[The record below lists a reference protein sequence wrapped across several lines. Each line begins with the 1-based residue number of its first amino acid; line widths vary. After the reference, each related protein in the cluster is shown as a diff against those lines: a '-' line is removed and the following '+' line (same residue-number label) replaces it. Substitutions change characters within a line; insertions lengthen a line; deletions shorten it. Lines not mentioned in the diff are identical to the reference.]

1 MSAAALLSAGA
12 AARAE
17 GSGPPFVQ
25 VRALHKHYGAVQAL
39 RGVDFAVGPGEVV
52 GLVGHNGAGKS
63 TLMNVLAGTVQ
74 RTGGDFSVAGAPVEA
89 WSPHRAQAQGL
100 RCVFQELS
108 LCANLTLA
116 ENTRV
121 MHRALRGFGWRRR
134 AERVI
139 GQTLDAIFPGHGI
152 PAGARVADLPIGARQ
167 MAEIARAFSVTD
179 EPLRCVILDE
189 PTSALGH
196 EAAEQLLAYI
206 RKVSTEG
213 VACILITHR
222 LDEIMAVC
230 HRAVVMVDGLVT
242 AERPIVDL
250 SRATLVSLMGTIEAP
265 RERERAAKPDL
276 TSTGLTSTGLVVDDP
291 GRGAGDLPIRAAAG
305 DIIGFAGLDGHG
317 QRERLR
323 ALYAKGRG
331 GPHPVAY
338 VAGDRGTE
346 GVFALWS
353 IADNLTIRSLDALRR
368 GGLLSRSAE
377 RALAQTWAERL
388 KVKAPSVDTPILS
401 LSGGNQQKVLFARA
415 LASDA
420 VVIFLDDPMRG
431 VDVNTKQDVYRL
443 IRSEAAKGRCFV
455 WYTTELEEL
464 NNCERLYVFREGRA
478 ETMLSGAEIEPSRVL
493 EASFGGGHD

>member
-1 MSAAALLSAGA
+1 MTTAAPQPAMD
-12 AARAE
+12 AARTSA
-17 GSGPPFVQ
+17 SGRAFLQ
-25 VRALHKHYGAVQAL
+25 VRNVRKDYGAVRAL
-39 RGVDFAVGPGEVV
+39 RGVDFAIQPGEVV

-74 RTGGDFSVAGAPVEA
+74 RTSGDFSVGDTAVDA
-89 WSPHRAQAQGL
+89 WSPHRAQASGL

-108 LCANLTLA
+108 LCGNLTLA

-134 AERVI
+134 AGEAIRR
-139 GQTLDAIFPGHGI
+139 TLDAIFPGHGI
-152 PAGARVADLPIGARQ
+152 PVGARVLNLPIGARQ

-179 EPLRCVILDE
+179 EPIRCVILDE

-196 EAAEQLLAYI
+196 EAAEQLLAYV
-206 RKVSTEG
+206 RKAATG
-213 VACILITHR
+213 GIACILITHR

-230 HRAVVMVDGLVT
+230 DRAVVMVDGAVV
-242 AERPIVDL
+242 AERPIAGL
-250 SRATLVSLMGTIEAP
+250 TRAALVGLMGTIEAP
-265 RERERAAKPDL
+265 RDRERATKGAQL
-276 TSTGLTSTGLVVDDP
+276 GNALVVDHP
-291 GRGAGDLPIRAAAG
+291 GRDGSDLPIRAAAG

-323 ALYAKGRG
+323 ALYAQGRHG
-331 GPHPVAY
+331 AHPVAY

-353 IADNLTIRSLDALRR
+353 IADNMTIRSLEVLRR
-368 GGLLSRSAE
+368 RGLVSPAAE
-377 RALAQTWAERL
+377 RTLAQTWAERL

-415 LASDA
+415 LASNA
-420 VVIFLDDPMRG
+420 EVIFLDDPMRG

-455 WYTTELEEL
+455 WYTTEFEEL
-464 NNCERLYVFREGRA
+464 TNCERLYVFREGRA
-478 ETMLSGAEIEPSRVL
+478 ATMLSGADIEPARVL
-493 EASFGGGHD
+493 EASFGGGHE

>member
-1 MSAAALLSAGA
+1 MRD
-12 AARAE
+12 AR
-17 GSGPPFVQ
+17 
-25 VRALHKHYGAVQAL
+25 KHYGAVQAL
-39 RGVDFAVGPGEVV
+39 RGVDFAIAPGEVV

-74 RTGGDFSVAGAPVEA
+74 RTSGDFSVGETAIDA
-89 WSPHRAQAQGL
+89 WSPHRAQGRGL

-108 LCANLTLA
+108 LCGNLTLA

-134 AERVI
+134 AGDAIRR
-139 GQTLDAIFPGHGI
+139 TLDAIFPGHGI
-152 PAGARVADLPIGARQ
+152 PVGARVADLPIGARQ

-179 EPLRCVILDE
+179 EPVRCVILDE

-206 RKVSTEG
+206 RKAASEG

-230 HRAVVMVDGLVT
+230 DRAVVMVDGQVT
-242 AERPIVDL
+242 AERPIHGL
-250 SRATLVSLMGTIEAP
+250 TRAALVGLMGTIEAQHDRS
-265 RERERAAKPDL
+265 REPTAAP
-276 TSTGLTSTGLVVDDP
+276 SGAALVVDDP
-291 GRGAGDLPIRAAAG
+291 GRGPGDLPIRAMAG
-305 DIIGFAGLDGHG
+305 DIVGFAGLDGHG

-323 ALYAKGRG
+323 ALYAGGRR
-331 GPHPVAY
+331 GPRPVAY

-353 IADNLTIRSLDALRR
+353 IADNLTIRSLDSLRR
-368 GGLLSRSAE
+368 GGFLSPKAE
-377 RALAQTWAERL
+377 AELARTWAERL

-420 VVIFLDDPMRG
+420 EVIFLDDPMRG

-443 IRSEAAKGRCFV
+443 IRSEAAKGRCFI

-478 ETMLSGAEIEPSRVL
+478 ATMLSGAEIGPSRVL

>member
-1 MSAAALLSAGA
+1 MSVIASTMAPAEARPAMAGQPFLA
-12 AARAE
+12 VRDAR
-17 GSGPPFVQ
+17 
-25 VRALHKHYGAVQAL
+25 KHYGAVKAL
-39 RGVDFAVGPGEVV
+39 NGVDFAIRPGEVV

-74 RTGGDFSVAGAPVEA
+74 RSSGTFRIGDTEVDS
-89 WSPHRAQAQGL
+89 WSPHRAQAHGL

-121 MHRALRGFGWRRR
+121 MHRALKGFGWRRR
-134 AERVI
+134 AAAAI
-139 GQTLDAIFPGHGI
+139 GRTLDAIFPGHGI
-152 PAGARVADLPIGARQ
+152 APGARVSDLPIGARQ
-167 MAEIARAFSVTD
+167 MAEIARAFSETD
-179 EPLRCVILDE
+179 VPVRCVILDE

-196 EAAEQLLAYI
+196 EAANQLLAYVRAAAVRGI
-206 RKVSTEG
+206 S
-213 VACILITHR
+213 AILITHR

-230 HRAVVMVDGLVT
+230 DRAVVMVDGAVV
-242 AERPIVDL
+242 AERPIAGL
-250 SRATLVSLMGTIEAP
+250 SRAELVGLMGTVEAP
-265 RERERAAKPDL
+265 RERERKARPAPTAEAA
-276 TSTGLTSTGLVVDDP
+276 LVVDHP
-291 GRGAGDLPIRAAAG
+291 GRVAGDLPIRAAAG

-323 ALYAKGRG
+323 ALYAAGRRG
-331 GPHPVAY
+331 AHPVAY

-368 GGLLSRSAE
+368 RGLISVAAE
-377 RALAQTWAERL
+377 RALARSWAERL
-388 KVKAPSVDTPILS
+388 KVKAPSVDAPILS

-420 VVIFLDDPMRG
+420 EVIFLDDPMRG

-443 IRSEAAKGRCFV
+443 IRSEADRGRCFV

-464 NNCERLYVFREGRA
+464 TNCERLYVFREGRA
-478 ETMLSGAEIEPSRVL
+478 ATMLSGAAIEPARVL

>member
-1 MSAAALLSAGA
+1 MSAAALPSAGGTVRHDEA
-12 AARAE
+12 
-17 GSGPPFVQ
+17 GQPFVR
-25 VRALHKHYGAVQAL
+25 VRDLRKHYGAVQAL
-39 RGVDFAVGPGEVV
+39 RGVDFAVMPGEVV

-74 RTGGDFSVAGAPVEA
+74 RTDGDFSVAGAAIDA
-89 WSPHRAQAQGL
+89 WSPHRAQAEGL

-134 AERVI
+134 AERTI
-139 GQTLDAIFPGHGI
+139 RRTLDAIFPGHGI
-152 PAGARVADLPIGARQ
+152 PVGVRVSDLPIGARQ

-206 RKVSTEG
+206 RKVSGEG

-242 AERPIVDL
+242 AERPIAGL
-250 SRATLVSLMGTIEAP
+250 TRAALVGLMGTIEAP
-265 RERERAAKPDL
+265 RDREREVRVDL
-276 TSTGLTSTGLVVDDP
+276 PSTALVVDDP
-291 GRGAGDLPIRAAAG
+291 GAGAGDLPIRAAAG
-305 DIIGFAGLDGHG
+305 DVVGFAGLDGHG

-323 ALYAKGRG
+323 ALYAKGRDG
-331 GPHPVAY
+331 RHPVAY

-353 IADNLTIRSLDALRR
+353 IADNLTVRSLGALRR
-368 GGLLSRSAE
+368 GGLLSPAAE
-377 RALAQTWAERL
+377 RAMAQTWAERL

-420 VVIFLDDPMRG
+420 EVIFLDDPMRG

-478 ETMLSGAEIEPSRVL
+478 ATMLSGADIEPSRVL
-493 EASFGGGHD
+493 EASFGGCHD

>member
-1 MSAAALLSAGA
+1 M
-12 AARAE
+12 
-17 GSGPPFVQ
+17 PFVQ
-25 VRALHKHYGAVQAL
+25 VRDLRKHYGAVQAL
-39 RGVDFAVGPGEVV
+39 RGVDFAVLPGEVV

-74 RTGGDFSVAGAPVEA
+74 RTSGDFSVAGTTVEA
-89 WSPHRAQAQGL
+89 WSPHRAQADGL

-134 AERVI
+134 AEQAIR
-139 GQTLDAIFPGHGI
+139 QTLDDIFPGHGI

-179 EPLRCVILDE
+179 QPLRCVILDE

-206 RKVSTEG
+206 RKVSDEG

-242 AERPIVDL
+242 AERPIAGL
-250 SRATLVSLMGTIEAP
+250 TRADLVSLMGTIEAP
-265 RERERAAKPDL
+265 RDRERIAKTDL
-276 TSTGLTSTGLVVDDP
+276 PSSRLVIDHP
-291 GRGAGDLPIRAAAG
+291 GNGPGDLPIRAAAG
-305 DIIGFAGLDGHG
+305 DIVGFAGLDGHG

-323 ALYAKGRG
+323 ALYAKGRR

-353 IADNLTIRSLDALRR
+353 IADNLTVRSLDALRR
-368 GGLLSRSAE
+368 GGLLSSSAE

-420 VVIFLDDPMRG
+420 EVIFLDDPMRG

-443 IRSEAAKGRCFV
+443 IRTEAAKGRCFV

-478 ETMLSGAEIEPSRVL
+478 STMLAGAEIDPSRVL

>member
-1 MSAAALLSAGA
+1 MSTAALLLAGE
-12 AARAE
+12 AARIAR
-17 GSGPPFVQ
+17 SGQPFLQ
-25 VRALHKHYGAVQAL
+25 VRAATKHYGAVRAL
-39 RGVDFAVGPGEVV
+39 RGVDFAILPGEVV

-74 RTGGDFSVAGAPVEA
+74 RTSGEFSVGETAVEA
-89 WSPHRAQAQGL
+89 WSPHRAQQKGL

-134 AERVI
+134 AEQAIRR
-139 GQTLDAIFPGHGI
+139 TLDAIFPGHGI
-152 PAGARVADLPIGARQ
+152 PVGARVADLPIGARQ
-167 MAEIARAFSVTD
+167 MAEIARAFSVVND
-179 EPLRCVILDE
+179 PLHCVILDE

-196 EAAEQLLAYI
+196 EAAGQLLCYI
-206 RKVSTEG
+206 RMVSAQG

-222 LDEIMAVC
+222 LDEILAVC
-230 HRAVVMVDGLVT
+230 DRAVVMVDGQVT
-242 AERPIVDL
+242 AERPIAGLTRADL
-250 SRATLVSLMGTIEAP
+250 VGLMGTIEAP
-265 RERERAAKPDL
+265 RDRDRSARADPSSA
-276 TSTGLTSTGLVVDDP
+276 GLVVDDS
-291 GRGAGDLPIRAAAG
+291 GTGAGDLPIRAAAG

-323 ALYAKGRG
+323 SLYARGRRG
-331 GPHPVAY
+331 AHPVAY

-353 IADNLTIRSLDALRR
+353 IADNLTIRSLDALRK
-368 GGLLSRSAE
+368 GGLISSESE
-377 RALAQTWAERL
+377 RALARTWAERL
-388 KVKAPSVDTPILS
+388 KVKAPSIDTPILS

-420 VVIFLDDPMRG
+420 EIIFLDDPMRG

-478 ETMLSGAEIEPSRVL
+478 ATMLSGAEIEPSRVL